1 MRPPVPSAER
11 PALVAARHPVGRSA
25 VRSRWTLSAAK
36 QLAAVWKLAAGT
48 LSPARSV
55 APRNRPDRKTL
66 SAPCRA
72 YCEIA
77 MARDLA
83 IDLGTANTLVYQRQ
97 RGILFSEPTVLALNK
112 ETGAVLAMG
121 EEAWQMIGRT
131 PGYIVAVR
139 PLRSGA
145 ISDFDVTE
153 KLIRLI
159 LQRSGV
165 NRFSRPKAL
174 VCVPSALTEVE
185 RRAVEEAT
193 LSAGARS
200 CYLIEEPL
208 AAAIG
213 AGLPIHEPVGNLV
226 VDVGGG
232 TSEVALIS
240 MGGIVTNTAVRIG
253 GFDIDAAI
261 QNFVRREYTIAIGER
276 TAERMKIS
284 IGSAFP
290 LAEEKKAELRGRDL
304 GTGLPKNIL
313 ITSEEIREA
322 INEPVKAIVT
332 AVIECIGASPP
343 DLVQDVLTNGITL
356 AGGGGMLSGL
366 DMLLSQQAE
375 VPVHVTKQP
384 LEAVVL
390 GAGKCLDAFDS
401 LKSMFIAG

>member
-1 MRPPVPSAER
+1 
-11 PALVAARHPVGRSA
+11 
-25 VRSRWTLSAAK
+25 
-36 QLAAVWKLAAGT
+36 
-48 LSPARSV
+48 
-55 APRNRPDRKTL
+55 
-66 SAPCRA
+66 
-72 YCEIA
+72 

-165 NRFSRPKAL
+165 NRLSRPKVL

-261 QNFVRREYTIAIGER
+261 QNWVRREYTIAIGER
-276 TAERMKIS
+276 TAERMKIA

-290 LAEEKKAELRGRDL
+290 LAEEKKADLRGRDL
-304 GTGLPKNIL
+304 STGLPKNIL

-332 AVIECIGASPP
+332 AVIECIGSSPP

-401 LKSMFIAG
+401 LKSMFLAG

>member
-1 MRPPVPSAER
+1 
-11 PALVAARHPVGRSA
+11 
-25 VRSRWTLSAAK
+25 
-36 QLAAVWKLAAGT
+36 
-48 LSPARSV
+48 
-55 APRNRPDRKTL
+55 
-66 SAPCRA
+66 
-72 YCEIA
+72 

-121 EEAWQMIGRT
+121 DEAWQMIGRT

-165 NRFSRPKAL
+165 NRFSRPKVL

-240 MGGIVTNTAVRIG
+240 MGGIVTNTAVRVG
-253 GFDIDAAI
+253 GFDLDAAI
-261 QNFVRREYTIAIGER
+261 QNWVRREYTIAIGER
-276 TAERMKIS
+276 TAEKIKIS

-304 GTGLPKNIL
+304 ATGLPKHIL
-313 ITSEEIREA
+313 ITSEEIRES
-322 INEPVKAIVT
+322 ITEPVRAIVT
-332 AVIECIGASPP
+332 AVTECIGASPP

-356 AGGGGMLSGL
+356 TGGGGMLSGL
-366 DMLLSQQAE
+366 EMLLSQQAE

-390 GAGKCLDAFDS
+390 GAGKCLEAFES
-401 LKSMFIAG
+401 LKSMFLAG

>member
-1 MRPPVPSAER
+1 
-11 PALVAARHPVGRSA
+11 
-25 VRSRWTLSAAK
+25 
-36 QLAAVWKLAAGT
+36 
-48 LSPARSV
+48 
-55 APRNRPDRKTL
+55 
-66 SAPCRA
+66 
-72 YCEIA
+72 
-77 MARDLA
+77 MARDVA
-83 IDLGTANTLVYQRQ
+83 IDLGTANTLVYQRG
-97 RGILFSEPTVLALNK
+97 RGILFAEPTVLALNK

-165 NRFSRPKAL
+165 TRLARPRVL

-200 CYLIEEPL
+200 CYLIEEPM

-213 AGLPIHEPVGNLV
+213 AGLPVHEPLGNLV

-240 MGGIVTNTAVRIG
+240 LGGMVTNTPVRVG
-253 GFDIDAAI
+253 GFDLDAAI
-261 QNFVRREYTIAIGER
+261 TTYLRREYAIAVGER
-276 TAERMKIS
+276 TAERIKIAV
-284 IGSAFP
+284 GSAWP
-290 LAEEKKAELRGRDL
+290 LQNEEKAELRGRDL
-304 GTGLPKNIL
+304 ASGLPKNVV

-322 INEPVKAIVT
+322 VAEQVR
-332 AVIECIGASPP
+332 AVVSATLECLGASPP
-343 DLVQDVLTNGITL
+343 DLVQDVLLNGITL
-356 AGGGGMLSGL
+356 TGGGGMLSGL
-366 DMLLSQQAE
+366 DKLISQESE
-375 VPVHVTKQP
+375 VPVHVTEQP
-384 LEAVVL
+384 LESVVL
-390 GAGKCLDAFDS
+390 GAGKCLESFDQARS
-401 LKSMFIAG
+401 IFLDSSRRG

>member
-1 MRPPVPSAER
+1 V
-11 PALVAARHPVGRSA
+11 
-25 VRSRWTLSAAK
+25 
-36 QLAAVWKLAAGT
+36 
-48 LSPARSV
+48 
-55 APRNRPDRKTL
+55 
-66 SAPCRA
+66 
-72 YCEIA
+72 
-77 MARDLA
+77 ARDLA
-83 IDLGTANTLVYQRQ
+83 IDLGTANTLVYQSQ

-121 EEAWQMIGRT
+121 DEAWQMIGRT

-145 ISDFDVTE
+145 ISDFEVTE

-159 LQRSGV
+159 LQKGGV
-165 NRFSRPKAL
+165 TRFARPKVL

-193 LSAGARS
+193 LSAGART

-213 AGLPIHEPVGNLV
+213 AGLPIHEPLGNLV

-240 MGGIVTNTAVRIG
+240 MGGVVTNTAVRVG
-253 GFDIDAAI
+253 GFDLDSAI
-261 QNFVRREYTIAIGER
+261 QNYVRREYTIAIGER
-276 TAERMKIS
+276 TAERIKIA

-290 LAEEKKAELRGRDL
+290 RAHEEKAELRGRDL
-304 GTGLPKNIL
+304 ASGLPKHIV

-322 INEPVKAIVT
+322 IAEQVRTIVT

-343 DLVQDVLTNGITL
+343 DLVQDVLSHGITL
-356 AGGGGMLSGL
+356 TGGGGMLSGL
-366 DMLLSQQAE
+366 DMLISQQAE
-375 VPVHVTKQP
+375 VPVHITPQP
-384 LEAVVL
+384 LESVVL
-390 GAGKCLDAFDS
+390 GAGRCLESFDR
-401 LKSMFIAG
+401 LKGMFVGA

>member
-1 MRPPVPSAER
+1 MP
-11 PALVAARHPVGRSA
+11 
-25 VRSRWTLSAAK
+25 
-36 QLAAVWKLAAGT
+36 
-48 LSPARSV
+48 
-55 APRNRPDRKTL
+55 
-66 SAPCRA
+66 
-72 YCEIA
+72 
-77 MARDLA
+77 RDLA

-97 RGILFSEPTVLALNK
+97 RGILFAEPTVLALNK

-121 EEAWQMIGRT
+121 EEAWRMIGRT

-165 NRFSRPKAL
+165 SRWARPKVL

-200 CYLIEEPL
+200 CHLIEEPM

-213 AGLPIHEPVGNLV
+213 AGLPIHEPLGNLV

-240 MGGIVTNTAVRIG
+240 MGGIVTNTAVRVG
-253 GFDIDAAI
+253 GFDLDAAI
-261 QNFVRREYTIAIGER
+261 QNYVRREYTIAIGER
-276 TAERMKIS
+276 TAERIKIA

-290 LAEEKKAELRGRDL
+290 MAQEEKAELRGRDL
-304 GTGLPKNIL
+304 ASGMPKNIL

-322 INEPVKAIVT
+322 LTEPVRAIVSAT
-332 AVIECIGASPP
+332 IECIGSSPP
-343 DLVQDVLTNGITL
+343 DLVQDVLTQGITL
-356 AGGGGMLSGL
+356 TGGGGMLAGL
-366 DMLLSQQAE
+366 DMLLSQEAE
-375 VPVHVTKQP
+375 VPVHVTEQP

-390 GAGKCLDAFDS
+390 GAGRCLEAFQN
-401 LKSMFIAG
+401 LKSVFLTDR

>member
-1 MRPPVPSAER
+1 
-11 PALVAARHPVGRSA
+11 
-25 VRSRWTLSAAK
+25 
-36 QLAAVWKLAAGT
+36 
-48 LSPARSV
+48 
-55 APRNRPDRKTL
+55 
-66 SAPCRA
+66 
-72 YCEIA
+72 

-121 EEAWQMIGRT
+121 DEAWQMIGRT

-165 NRFSRPKAL
+165 NRFSRPKVL

-240 MGGIVTNTAVRIG
+240 MGGIVTNTAVRVG
-253 GFDIDAAI
+253 GFDLDAAI
-261 QNFVRREYTIAIGER
+261 QNWVRRDYTIAIGER
-276 TAERMKIS
+276 TAEKIKIA

-304 GTGLPKNIL
+304 ATGLPKNIL

-322 INEPVKAIVT
+322 ITEPVHAIVT

-356 AGGGGMLSGL
+356 TGGGGMLNGL

-390 GAGKCLDAFDS
+390 GAGKCLEAFDS
-401 LKSMFIAG
+401 LKSMFLAG

>member
-1 MRPPVPSAER
+1 VS
-11 PALVAARHPVGRSA
+11 
-25 VRSRWTLSAAK
+25 
-36 QLAAVWKLAAGT
+36 
-48 LSPARSV
+48 
-55 APRNRPDRKTL
+55 
-66 SAPCRA
+66 
-72 YCEIA
+72 
-77 MARDLA
+77 RDLA

-97 RGILFSEPTVLALNK
+97 RGILFAEPTVLALNK

-121 EEAWQMIGRT
+121 EEAWRMIGRT

-165 NRFSRPKAL
+165 SRWARPKVL

-200 CYLIEEPL
+200 CHLIEEPM

-213 AGLPIHEPVGNLV
+213 AGLPIHEPLGNLV

-240 MGGIVTNTAVRIG
+240 MGGIVTNTAVRVG
-253 GFDIDAAI
+253 GFDLDAAI
-261 QNFVRREYTIAIGER
+261 QNYVRREYTIAIGER
-276 TAERMKIS
+276 TAERIKIS

-290 LAEEKKAELRGRDL
+290 MAQEEKAELRGRDL
-304 GTGLPKNIL
+304 ASGMPKNIL

-322 INEPVKAIVT
+322 LTEPVRAIVSAT
-332 AVIECIGASPP
+332 IECIGSSPP
-343 DLVQDVLTNGITL
+343 DLVQDVLTQGITL
-356 AGGGGMLSGL
+356 TGGGGMLAGL
-366 DMLLSQQAE
+366 DMLLSQEAE
-375 VPVHVTKQP
+375 VPVHVTEQP

-390 GAGKCLDAFDS
+390 GAGRCLEAFQN
-401 LKSMFIAG
+401 LKSVFLADR

>member
-1 MRPPVPSAER
+1 
-11 PALVAARHPVGRSA
+11 
-25 VRSRWTLSAAK
+25 
-36 QLAAVWKLAAGT
+36 
-48 LSPARSV
+48 
-55 APRNRPDRKTL
+55 
-66 SAPCRA
+66 
-72 YCEIA
+72 

-121 EEAWQMIGRT
+121 DEAWQMIGRT

-159 LQRSGV
+159 LQKGGV
-165 NRFSRPKAL
+165 SRLSRPKVL

-193 LSAGARS
+193 LSAGART

-213 AGLPIHEPVGNLV
+213 AGLPIHEPLGNLV

-240 MGGIVTNTAVRIG
+240 MGGIVTNTAVRVG
-253 GFDIDAAI
+253 GFDLDSAI
-261 QNFVRREYTIAIGER
+261 SNWVRREYTIAIGER
-276 TAERMKIS
+276 TAERIKIA

-290 LAEEKKAELRGRDL
+290 MAHEQKADLRGRDL
-304 GTGLPKNIL
+304 ATGLPKNIV

-322 INEPVKAIVT
+322 IAEPVRVIVT
-332 AVIECIGASPP
+332 AVIECIGSSPP
-343 DLVQDVLTNGITL
+343 DLVQDVLSNGVTL
-356 AGGGGMLSGL
+356 TGGGGLLNGL
-366 DMLLSQQAE
+366 DMLISQQAE
-375 VPVHVTKQP
+375 VPVHVTPQP

-390 GAGKCLDAFDS
+390 GAGRCLESFES
-401 LKSMFIAG
+401 LKAMFVEA

>member
-1 MRPPVPSAER
+1 
-11 PALVAARHPVGRSA
+11 
-25 VRSRWTLSAAK
+25 
-36 QLAAVWKLAAGT
+36 
-48 LSPARSV
+48 
-55 APRNRPDRKTL
+55 
-66 SAPCRA
+66 
-72 YCEIA
+72 

-97 RGILFSEPTVLALNK
+97 KGILFSEPTVLALNK
-112 ETGAVLAMG
+112 ETGSVLAMG
-121 EEAWQMIGRT
+121 EQAWHMIGRT

-165 NRFSRPKAL
+165 TRFSRPKAL

-193 LSAGARS
+193 LSAGARF
-200 CYLIEEPL
+200 CHLIEEPL

-213 AGLPIHEPVGNLV
+213 AGLPVHEPVGNLV

-240 MGGIVTNTAVRIG
+240 LGGIVTNTAVRVG
-253 GFDIDAAI
+253 GFDLDAAI
-261 QNFVRREYTIAIGER
+261 QNYVRREYTVAIGER
-276 TAERMKIS
+276 TAERIKIS
-284 IGSAFP
+284 VGSAFP
-290 LAEEKKAELRGRDL
+290 LAHELKAELRGRDL
-304 GTGLPKNIL
+304 ATGLPKHVM

-322 INEPVKAIVT
+322 ITEPVRAIVT
-332 AVIECIGASPP
+332 AVVECIGSSPP
-343 DLVQDVLTNGITL
+343 DLVQDVLNHGITL
-356 AGGGGMLSGL
+356 TGGGGMLSGL

-375 VPVHVTKQP
+375 VPVHVTPQP
-384 LEAVVL
+384 LEAVVN
-390 GAGKCLDAFDS
+390 GAGKCLEAFDD
-401 LKSMFIAG
+401 LKSVFVGVDR

>member
-1 MRPPVPSAER
+1 V
-11 PALVAARHPVGRSA
+11 
-25 VRSRWTLSAAK
+25 
-36 QLAAVWKLAAGT
+36 
-48 LSPARSV
+48 
-55 APRNRPDRKTL
+55 
-66 SAPCRA
+66 
-72 YCEIA
+72 
-77 MARDLA
+77 ARDLA

-112 ETGAVLAMG
+112 ETGDVLAMG
-121 EEAWQMIGRT
+121 DEAWQMIGRT

-165 NRFSRPKAL
+165 NRFSRPKVL

-240 MGGIVTNTAVRIG
+240 MGGIVTNTAVRVG
-253 GFDIDAAI
+253 GFDIDGAI
-261 QNFVRREYTIAIGER
+261 QNWVRREYTIAIGER
-276 TAERMKIS
+276 TAERIKIS

-304 GTGLPKNIL
+304 ATGLPKHIL
-313 ITSEEIREA
+313 ITSEEVREA
-322 INEPVKAIVT
+322 IHEPIRAIVT
-332 AVIECIGASPP
+332 AVVECIGGSPP

-390 GAGKCLDAFDS
+390 GAGKCLEAFDS
-401 LKSMFIAG
+401 LKSMFLAG

>member
-1 MRPPVPSAER
+1 
-11 PALVAARHPVGRSA
+11 
-25 VRSRWTLSAAK
+25 
-36 QLAAVWKLAAGT
+36 
-48 LSPARSV
+48 
-55 APRNRPDRKTL
+55 
-66 SAPCRA
+66 
-72 YCEIA
+72 

-97 RGILFSEPTVLALNK
+97 RGILFAEPTVLALNK
-112 ETGAVLAMG
+112 ENGAVLAMG
-121 EEAWQMIGRT
+121 DEAWQMIGRT

-145 ISDFDVTE
+145 ISDFDITE

-165 NRFSRPKAL
+165 NRLSRPKVL

-200 CYLIEEPL
+200 CYLIEEPM

-232 TSEVALIS
+232 TTEVALVS
-240 MGGIVTNTAVRIG
+240 LGGIVTNTAMRLG
-253 GFDIDAAI
+253 GFDLDAAI
-261 QNFVRREYTIAIGER
+261 QNYVRREYAVAVGER
-276 TAERMKIS
+276 TAEKIK
-284 IGSAFP
+284 IAVGSAFP
-290 LAEEKKAELRGRDL
+290 RAREERAEIRGRDL
-304 GTGLPKNIL
+304 PTGLPKNVL

-322 INEPVKAIVT
+322 IAEHVRSIVA

-343 DLVQDVLTNGITL
+343 DLVQDVLVNGITL
-356 AGGGGMLSGL
+356 TGGGGMLQGL
-366 DMLLSQQAE
+366 DMLISQEAE
-375 VPVHVTKQP
+375 VPVSLTAQP
-384 LEAVVL
+384 LEAVVN
-390 GAGKCLDAFDS
+390 GAGRCLEAFDEARS
-401 LKSMFIAG
+401 IFLGVTR